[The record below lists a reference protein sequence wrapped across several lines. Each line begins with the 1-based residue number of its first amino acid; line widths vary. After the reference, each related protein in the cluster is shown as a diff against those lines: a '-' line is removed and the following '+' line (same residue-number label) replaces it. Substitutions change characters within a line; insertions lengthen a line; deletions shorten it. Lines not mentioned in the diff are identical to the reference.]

1 MVQHHRQES
10 YVART
15 TQLPELV
22 VDHTPQYRLQ
32 VTRMTGYE
40 LSSKEKRRTP
50 LHLGSRQK
58 LIKFVSAAY
67 LIQPT
72 NWLEKSLVLSLTAS
86 SDSMTLRSSDWWV
99 EQFVATPIS
108 SSWQCLPSCGYI
120 HIHTYI
126 HTGSEIRPRPPWD
139 SVSKPPSSERR

>member
-40 LSSKEKRRTP
+40 LSSKERRTP

-58 LIKFVSAAY
+58 LIKFVAAAH
-67 LIQPT
+67 LIHPT
-72 NWLEKSLVLSLTAS
+72 NWLEKSFVLSLTAS
-86 SDSMTLRSSDWWV
+86 SDSMTLRSSDW
-99 EQFVATPIS
+99 
-108 SSWQCLPSCGYI
+108 
-120 HIHTYI
+120 
-126 HTGSEIRPRPPWD
+126 
-139 SVSKPPSSERR
+139 